1 MFRLTNMGIATIFT
15 TPPGTLWVYNGLG
28 MELNMKVFG
37 KLRVRSF
44 VNQKSELSSDFYKN
58 LQTFNILESFT
69 KKKKNV
75 RINFNLFR

>member
-28 MELNMKVFG
+28 MELLKVFG

-44 VNQKSELSSDFYKN
+44 VNQKSELSSDFYEN

-69 KKKKNV
+69 KKQKNV